1 MTEADPKLIESHVR
15 LSHSKLW
22 EIQRNYFASMGI
34 QAWKEEVP
42 FYISS
47 NAFIGHRYALVIVNF
62 IKEWRILNPLHAEEP
77 FYLLEVGSGPGKFSF
92 YFLKSLKSLL
102 TEYGLEAQKFCYI
115 FSDVTE
121 KNIEFCRENPCFQPY
136 IQRQEMD
143 FAHFNVEED
152 KDIQLIIGQKKYSEL
167 QSKTPLI
174 IISNYTFDCIK
185 QDAFEYEKDKLHEI
199 QLALRSRY
207 KNFDTQKAL
216 HLKELR
222 FDFHKSIIEP
232 EHYYENPILNEIL
245 AAYPPLFKDENAM
258 IMMPLGAMQF
268 CDNMNALTKS
278 NFFMIS
284 GDKGVS
290 IPWHFTLMGENYRVT
305 YDGCYSFLV
314 NFHAIGE
321 YLKKQGGDYLLTEN
335 ANNFKVNL
343 YSMGTPFSRLIE
355 TTACFKAFV
364 ADMGPEDYCY
374 FFDEFLTSGYRFTLK
389 SLLAFVKLSRWDPN
403 AYAIVHERILEL
415 LPLAEKVHVE
425 DVKQELDKVAEN
437 VYPANMGDDVY
448 NMMGIFYQTQNE
460 NDKAL
465 ALYLRSLEVFGDK
478 AAPHNNAAM
487 IYEKQ
492 KNIPK
497 ALFHYQKSYQL
508 DDTNKFA
515 NRKIHYLT
523 GRPYIG
529 AIVPVVKGLFIVGL
543 IGLALYFISR

>member
-1 MTEADPKLIESHVR
+1 MTEQDPKLIESHVR

-47 NAFIGHRYALVIVNF
+47 NAFIGHRYALLALHFV
-62 IKEWRILNPLHAEEP
+62 KEWNANHPNGTNEP
-77 FYLLEVGSGPGKFSF
+77 FYFLEVGSGPGKFSF
-92 YFLKSLKSLL
+92 YFLKTFKSLL
-102 TEYGLEAQKFCYI
+102 GEYGLEDQKFCYI

-121 KNIEFCRENPCFQPY
+121 KNIDYCRENACFQSY
-136 IQRQEMD
+136 IQQGEMD
-143 FAHFNVEED
+143 FALFNVEED
-152 KDIQLIIGQKKYSEL
+152 KDIQLILKQKKYSEL
-167 QSKTPLI
+167 QTKKPLI
-174 IISNYTFDCIK
+174 IIANYTFDCIK
-185 QDAFEYEKDKLHEI
+185 QDGFEYEKNQLHEI

-222 FDFHKSIIEP
+222 FDYHKSIIEP
-232 EHYYENPILNEIL
+232 EHYYENSILNEIL
-245 AAYPPLFKDENAM
+245 AAYPPLFKDENAI

-268 CDNMNALTKS
+268 CDNMKALTHG
-278 NFFMIS
+278 NFLLIS

-290 IPWHFTLMGENYRVT
+290 IPEHFTLMGENYRVT

-321 YLKKQGGDYLLTEN
+321 YVKKQGGDYLLTKN

-343 YSMGTPFSRLIE
+343 YSMGIPFSELMQTSAYFQNFI
-355 TTACFKAFV
+355 
-364 ADMGPEDYCY
+364 ADFGPEDYCY
-374 FFDEFLTSGYRFTLK
+374 FFDEFLTSSYRFSLK

-403 AYAIVHERILEL
+403 GYAIVHERILEL
-415 LPLAEKVHVE
+415 LPLAEKVHIE
-425 DVKQELDKVAEN
+425 DVKQDINLVADN
-437 VYPANMGDDVY
+437 IYPANMGDDIY
-448 NMMGIFYQTQNE
+448 NMIGIFYQTQNE
-460 NDKAL
+460 DDKAL
-465 ALYLRSLEVFGDK
+465 EMYLRSISIFGDK

-487 IYEKQ
+487 IYEKM

-497 ALFHYQKSYQL
+497 ALFHYQKSYQV
-508 DDTNKFA
+508 DGTNAFA
-515 NRKIHYLT
+515 NRKIHSLT

-529 AIVPVVKGLFIVGL
+529 AIMPILKGLFVVGL
-543 IGLALYFISR
+543 IGLALYLIAK